1 MTGGS
6 DCTNF
11 TVPTGALNR
20 KNTEEVLNLL
30 TKLNQQKQSVL
41 MVTHDI
47 HAAARADRLLYLDDG
62 RISGEMTMSKFEPQ
76 EARNREVQINAWL
89 SAMEW

>member
-1 MTGGS
+1 
-6 DCTNF
+6 
-11 TVPTGALNR
+11 
-20 KNTEEVLNLL
+20 
-30 TKLNQQKQSVL
+30 

-62 RISGEMTMSKFEPQ
+62 RISGEMVMNKFEPQ
-76 EARNREVQINAWL
+76 ETRNREVQINAWL